1 MMRYIITVAIIAL
14 FLIIFSVNSLAFEDN
29 SSFENYY
36 RSYLKDKNYSSYEEL
51 AYFNAYLS
59 WLYEQQD
66 ILGQNIKR
74 FEKKYNQAVQDQ
86 AELKDEIGRIE
97 ERIREILNKLDSNL
111 R

>member
-1 MMRYIITVAIIAL
+1 MKYIITVAIIAL
-14 FLIIFSVNSLAFEDN
+14 FLIIFSVNSLALEEN

-66 ILGQNIKR
+66 ILNINIER
-74 FEKKYNQAVQDQ
+74 FEKKYNEAVRDRSD
-86 AELKDEIGRIE
+86 LKSETERIE
-97 ERIREILNKLDSNL
+97 EKIRDILNKLDNNL